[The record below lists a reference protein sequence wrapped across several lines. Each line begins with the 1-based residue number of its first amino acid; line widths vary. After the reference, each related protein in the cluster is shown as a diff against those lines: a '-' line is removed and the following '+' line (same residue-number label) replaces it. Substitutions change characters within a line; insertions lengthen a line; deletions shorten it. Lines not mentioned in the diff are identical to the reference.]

1 MNSIKKRTISSLLL
15 LILIFSTITYS
26 YYETVKAEG
35 CAAGLPGE
43 TAAFPD
49 TAAAYAGA
57 AFAAAP
63 EISAPSAIL
72 MEASTG
78 IVIYE
83 KEADVRLRPASIT
96 KIMTLILIF
105 DALSEGKIAL
115 SDTVT
120 VSEHAASM
128 GGSQVFLEPGE
139 TQTVETMI
147 KCISIASANDA
158 CVAMAEHIWG
168 SEEVFVEK
176 MNERAKGL
184 GMLNTHFVNCC
195 GLDTDGH
202 ETTARDVAYMSR
214 ELINKYPEIHNYSTI
229 WMDTIIHST
238 KRGDSEFGLTNTNKL
253 LKQYEWATGLKTGS
267 TSLAKFCLSATA
279 DRNGIELIA
288 VVMQAPDG
296 KQRVSDCI
304 SLLNY
309 GYGIVSMYED
319 TAPPALEPVKLKGG
333 ITDSVVCGYK
343 NTFSYLFLDSY
354 NAEDITCHQEM
365 LKDITAPVNEGDT
378 LGMLVYE
385 YKGSPIGSVDII
397 AMETIEKA
405 RYKDY
410 LGMLFGEFF

>member
-1 MNSIKKRTISSLLL
+1 MKSVTKRTICIFFLLT
-15 LILIFSTITYS
+15 IIISAITYS
-26 YYETVKAEG
+26 YYETCVYAQ
-35 CAAGLPGE
+35 
-43 TAAFPD
+43 TAL
-49 TAAAYAGA
+49 
-57 AFAAAP
+57 AAAP

-78 IVIYE
+78 IIIYE
-83 KEADVRLRPASIT
+83 KDADTELHPASIT

-105 DALSEGKIAL
+105 DALAEGKITL
-115 SDTVT
+115 DEKVT
-120 VSEHAASM
+120 VSEHAAGM

-158 CVAMAEHIWG
+158 CVAMAEHICG

-176 MNERAKGL
+176 MNERAAGL
-184 GMLNTHFVNCC
+184 GMRNTHFVNCC
-195 GLDTDGH
+195 GLDVDGH
-202 ETTARDVAYMSR
+202 MTTARDVAYMSR
-214 ELINKYPEIHNYSTI
+214 ELITKYPQIHNYSTI

-279 DRNGIELIA
+279 NRNGIELIA

-296 KQRVSDCI
+296 KHRVSDCI

-309 GYGIVSMYED
+309 GYGIVNLYED
-319 TAPPALEPVKLKGG
+319 TAPPLLPPVAVKGS
-333 ITDSVVCGYK
+333 IENTVNCGYK
-343 NTFSYLFLDSY
+343 DTFSYLFLDSY
-354 NAEDITCHQEM
+354 NAENITCHPE
-365 LKDITAPVNEGDT
+365 LLSKIEAPIASGDT

-385 YKGSPIGSVDII
+385 YNGAPIGSVDII
-397 AMETIEKA
+397 ALEDIPKSG
-405 RYKDY
+405 YKDY
-410 LGMLFGEFF
+410 LGLLFHEFF